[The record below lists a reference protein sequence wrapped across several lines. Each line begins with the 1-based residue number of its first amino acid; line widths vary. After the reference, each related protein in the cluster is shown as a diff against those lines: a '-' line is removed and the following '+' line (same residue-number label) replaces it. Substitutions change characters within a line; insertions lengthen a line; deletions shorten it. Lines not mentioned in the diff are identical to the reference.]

1 MGNFFV
7 HKQLIPIDSNM
18 GDPNW
23 AKRQIWVLRLNP
35 NDTIDE
41 FDTIDEAKAKVGQLV
56 NGDPSGRIYKVVERL
71 EDGTYVDIEE

>member
-41 FDTIDEAKAKVGQLV
+41 FETIDDAKVKVGQLM
-56 NGDPSGRIYKVVERL
+56 NEDPSGRIYKVVERL